1 MVEII
6 INKIK
11 NSMIKKIIGGVL
23 VFSSLMIG
31 SVVFAQT
38 TSTKQVANQATL
50 IACVAPAVATREAA
64 IQSAFSTFSTSMNSA
79 FTKRAADLAAAWALT
94 DKVTR
99 NTAIKTADS
108 LFRQSVITAKQ
119 TYNTA
124 RLTARQQFTTSRK
137 ACGAPA
143 VVENTSADAI

>member
-1 MVEII
+1 MV
-6 INKIK
+6 
-11 NSMIKKIIGGVL
+11 GVL

-38 TSTKQVANQATL
+38 TNTKQQANQATL
-50 IACVAPAVATREAA
+50 IACVAPAVATREAT
-64 IQSAFSTFSTSMNSA
+64 IQSAFSVFSASMTSA
-79 FTKRAADLAAAWALT
+79 LTKRTSDLAAAWALT
-94 DKVTR
+94 DKIAR

-108 LFRQSVITAKQ
+108 AFKVSASAAKQ
-119 TYNTA
+119 TYNAA
-124 RLTARQQFTTSRK
+124 RLTSRQQFTTSRK